1 MSLQTQLEQ
10 SWIKPNGLTLLLR
23 PLSWL
28 YLGLFKL
35 RALLYKVGFLSSY
48 QAPLPVIVVGNLTV
62 GGTGK
67 TPLVIYLIEQL
78 RRQGFNPGVISRG
91 YGGQAP
97 NYPYFVALDS
107 PAAHSGD
114 EPALIVRRTQ
124 APMVVGANRQQSI
137 TMLMQQS
144 EVDIIISDD
153 GLQHLAL
160 QRSLEICVLDQ
171 TSPQDNTYLFP
182 AGPYREPSSR
192 LNSVDL
198 VVQHGASGDANLT
211 SGQPTYAMN
220 LVADAPKQ
228 VSSTADNGQF
238 DNTQA
243 IHAVA
248 GIGNPQRFFATCQA
262 LGYDIK
268 PRTFPD
274 HHAFSQA
281 DIDLDGQVLMTEKDA
296 VKCQSIVDSR
306 HWYLPVDA
314 KLSADFNAALTAFLA
329 KLNPSNSR

>member
-1 MSLQTQLEQ
+1 MSLQTQLER
-10 SWIKPNGLTLLLR
+10 SWIKPNGLTRLLR
-23 PLSWL
+23 PFSWL

-35 RALLYKVGFLSSY
+35 RALLYKIGFLSSY

-67 TPLVIYLIEQL
+67 TPLVIYLIEEL

-97 NYPYFVALDS
+97 TYPYFVTSDS

-114 EPALIVRRTQ
+114 EPALIARRTQ

-137 TMLMQQS
+137 IMLMQRS
-144 EVDIIISDD
+144 NVNIIISDD

-171 TSPQDNTYLFP
+171 TSPQHNMHLFP
-182 AGPYREPSSR
+182 AGPYREPLSR

-198 VVQHGASGDANLT
+198 VVRHGASDDANLP
-211 SGQPTYAMN
+211 SGQSTYAMN
-220 LVADAPKQ
+220 LVADVPKQ
-228 VSSTADNGQF
+228 VKSTTNNAQF
-238 DNTQA
+238 DDTQT
-243 IHAVA
+243 IQAVA

-262 LGYDIK
+262 LGYDFT
-268 PRTFPD
+268 PHTFPD
-274 HHAFSQA
+274 HHVFSQA

-314 KLSADFNAALTAFLA
+314 KLSADFNVALTTFLA
-329 KLNPSNSR
+329 KFNPPNSL